1 MTRRATAVLWS
12 TGSHRSLITELSTLT
27 YMNVTPKWM
36 VECIA
41 PHITTYLRAI
51 PMETFMNLQS
61 CDYSGYLERWPELR
75 AFDFSSIT
83 ASDFLEHMPP
93 GMMMDI
99 LRATREQRAA
109 SAAATD

>member
-1 MTRRATAVLWS
+1 MVNWLAPQFDNRTIDADA
-12 TGSHRSLITELSTLT
+12 